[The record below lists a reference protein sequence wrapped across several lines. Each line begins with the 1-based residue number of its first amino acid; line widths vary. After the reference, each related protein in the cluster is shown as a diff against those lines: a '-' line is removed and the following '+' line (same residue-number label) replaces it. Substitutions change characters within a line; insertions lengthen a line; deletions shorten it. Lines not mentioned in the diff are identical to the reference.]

1 MASNEL
7 TFDLV
12 HSFLLDN
19 GGKVRNREAVRY
31 FRNYLTDPVS
41 KGKFRLLISLNL
53 IRNSFCLQTV
63 SVKQPV
69 E

>member
-31 FRNYLTDPVS
+31 FRNYLTDPVC
-41 KGKFRLLISLNL
+41 KGEFLS
-53 IRNSFCLQTV
+53 
-63 SVKQPV
+63 
-69 E
+69 